1 MKLEK
6 LSTPDKHNGN
16 GIVIVNDAVDANNY
30 ILKDREP
37 IKPYNCYIKLEKLSA
52 FLDPIKLEPVLD
64 IEKHEGKRYDKTTGK
79 VVETITTSVYHKHC
93 YLGCATCDKTEY
105 DEREGVLN
113 AIANF
118 AFRNFDREYD
128 KYKKYVKKQYK
139 ISCKCSA
146 CGKVYDTPEQ
156 ARECETQHIKNKKE
170 RRERYRIRAEAK
182 RRLAAEEYE
191 KKVKD
196 MMNKISEEENTN

>member
-1 MKLEK
+1 MNLEK

-16 GIVIVNDAVDANNY
+16 SIVIVNDTVDANNY

-37 IKPYNCYIKLEKLSA
+37 IKPYNWYINI
-52 FLDPIKLEPVLD
+52 LDPIKLEPVLD
-64 IEKHEGKRYDKTTGK
+64 VEKHEGKRYDETTDK

-93 YLGCATCDKTEY
+93 YLGCATCDKTVY

-118 AFRNFDREYD
+118 VFGNFDREYT
-128 KYKKYVKKQYK
+128 KYKKYTKKQYQ

-156 ARECETQHIKNKKE
+156 ARECEAQHIKNKKE
-170 RRERYRIRAEAK
+170 RRERYRIKAEAK

-196 MMNKISEEENTN
+196 MMNKISEEKNTN

>member
-1 MKLEK
+1 MNEIIVHNQRELDDIPDDFSGNIKIQMGDYYLIIKENNFMNAEE
-6 LSTPDKHNGN
+6 LSM
-16 GIVIVNDAVDANNY
+16 
-30 ILKDREP
+30 LKVLADIWASGES
-37 IKPYNCYIKLEKLSA
+37 KPALS
-52 FLDPIKLEPVLD
+52 
-64 IEKHEGKRYDKTTGK
+64 IEKVKGKRPD
-79 VVETITTSVYHKHC
+79 TIITNVYYKG
-93 YLGCATCDKTEY
+93 YKIGSATCNEQEY

-113 AIANF
+113 AIANSVF
-118 AFRNFDREYD
+118 ENFDREYD
-128 KYKKYVKKQYK
+128 KYKKYTKKQYQ

-156 ARECETQHIKNKKE
+156 ARECEAQHIKNKKE